1 MRQDSKVEPPTQ
13 MPQSGTLHPILGTA
27 LANLDIQLEDE
38 LARYRRQRVNAG
50 RTPLRQ
56 PGRKQPSPTLGL
68 IAVSA
73 TGGRTNADGKTK
85 PAPEQTL
92 ERQPAP
98 ERRPE
103 PIPQEQIAAVAEP
116 SIAAEAYKPTPAF
129 TANPQ
134 PFNSAIALRT
144 AHESLA
150 QDDSASN
157 QLSAPSDSG
166 DRSLVQTGKPNLD
179 DYLESSEELLRSLA
193 DEEAEVRAERG
204 FMQNL
209 LTPLG
214 LGSML
219 LLLLS
224 SAMFGYVI
232 MNPASL
238 APLMA
243 WRSGTKSVGDTQGQ
257 SAGQA
262 VLSAPQPNLATQE
275 FKDLNLNTLGTL
287 NANPSA
293 STAPVPS
300 SKVTGAPAS
309 QPAATAPPSASKV
322 PGDNTPTLG
331 ATTQAPVPAV
341 PSRSSANRPSPVRTY
356 EPPRTVAP
364 SQSTPS
370 LSRPTPTQPSPNR
383 QLPTRTYTSPLPAS
397 PTRSTAPAPTAQ
409 TSPTGS
415 YPVKVVTPYDGDS
428 ALTKSRTVVPDA
440 YLRNFPNGAKIQL
453 GAYGDAASAEAK
465 AQELRRQGIPAEVY
479 QP

>member
-1 MRQDSKVEPPTQ
+1 MRQDSRVEPPTQ
-13 MPQSGTLHPILGTA
+13 LPQSGTLHPILGTA
-27 LANLDIQLEDE
+27 LANLEIQLEDE

-50 RTPLRQ
+50 RTPRQ

-73 TGGRTNADGKTK
+73 TGGRTNADGRTN
-85 PAPEQTL
+85 PSPEQTFD
-92 ERQPAP
+92 RQVAP

-103 PIPQEQIAAVAEP
+103 PVPQEQIAAVSEQT
-116 SIAAEAYKPTPAF
+116 IAAEAYKPTPAF

-134 PFNSAIALRT
+134 PFNSAIALRNGN
-144 AHESLA
+144 ESLA
-150 QDDSASN
+150 HDDSAIN
-157 QLSAPSDSG
+157 QLSAPTDSG

-238 APLMA
+238 GPLIA
-243 WRSGTKSVGDTQGQ
+243 WRSGTKSVGNVQSGQ
-257 SAGQA
+257 NAGQT
-262 VLSAPQPNLATQE
+262 VLPAPQPNLATQE

-293 STAPVPS
+293 STSPVPGT
-300 SKVTGAPAS
+300 KVTVTPAS
-309 QPAATAPPSASKV
+309 KPATAQPSVAKAT
-322 PGDNTPTLG
+322 GDAPTLG
-331 ATTQAPVPAV
+331 AATQAPIPAV
-341 PSRSSANRPSPVRTY
+341 TSSSSANRSSPVKTY
-356 EPPRTVAP
+356 EAPRTVAP
-364 SQSTPS
+364 NQVTPP
-370 LSRPTPTQPSPNR
+370 LSRPTPTRTSPPR
-383 QLPTRTYTSPLPAS
+383 LAPTRTYSSPLPAA
-397 PTRSTAPAPTAQ
+397 PTRNTAPASTAQ
-409 TSPTGS
+409 TSPNGS

-428 ALTKSRTVVPDA
+428 ALTQSRAVVPDA
-440 YLRNFPNGAKIQL
+440 YLRNFPDGAKIQL
-453 GAYGDAASAEAK
+453 GAYGDTASAEAK

-479 QP
+479 KP